1 MKIIYQ
7 NTHSLSN
14 MRHREYEKGCREK
27 IWKYLIIFIEKDA
40 LLSIIL
46 NNGSFNKAYYPV
58 SICHV
63 FKSAF

>member
-7 NTHSLSN
+7 NTYSLSN

-46 NNGSFNKAYYPV
+46 NNGSFIKAYYPV